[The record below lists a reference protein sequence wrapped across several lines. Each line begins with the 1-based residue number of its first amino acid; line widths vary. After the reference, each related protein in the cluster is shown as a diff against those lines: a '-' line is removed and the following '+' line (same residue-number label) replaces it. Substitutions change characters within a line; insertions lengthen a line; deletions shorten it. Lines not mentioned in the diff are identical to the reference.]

1 MPSQYKM
8 KLHQRTLLR
17 LVYVYVLALLGG
29 SVGVLGAALIGRLS
43 EGLDQ
48 EIRGPL
54 IVFLSVTLVACYE
67 GYRRQRLFVPKLWA
81 AVLMA
86 ALMAAIMS
94 SPLNKLGTASTE
106 LVASIAVG
114 LYVAAA
120 MLALSI
126 FDLPTR
132 PRTVLYQIAIALVL
146 GMSVGYLALHMTG
159 ATMAPATI
167 FLFGL
172 GTAFSLAT
180 AFGLVPQYFED
191 ASFCVVAASDP
202 LCEAKFNNP
211 DAGYWTMT
219 SEQRQLTIVD
229 GSVNAVT
236 DPSMIWIPEAL
247 VPKLAVIRRNG
258 DMFEI
263 LLHEDNAD
271 PARRGRVWL
280 NDEPLSPGRPETLR
294 RGDIIRVGTVDIE
307 AEVAGLRRSSAS
319 RAALGA
325 IVVLLGIL
333 TAMAPAHAD
342 QNGSNKRAVDTIE
355 WFMCNRASES
365 GGRFPVAEIRVSS
378 DEIASMTRFLSQISV
393 REIPLTG
400 ARHVHHFSGASNK
413 GQRWQQDKPVLAV
426 DSGSVTEV
434 TDPTELAK
442 NTVKSIIALDIS
454 GSMAWL
460 PGRDGVQAPR
470 GESRWEV
477 LYKKLLE
484 QTRKR
489 PNDDAVILP
498 FECWHPKLDDIKELK
513 FQKAEAAIVDYQQ
526 VGEIGNFKGAWPTQ
540 KFSGVTV
547 PPLPDVSKRNTRLFA
562 TAVSIIDGLIERRQN
577 GSNAFQFDLFTDGDN
592 DADQCLQAG
601 ASSSGGQN
609 CVPDPQD
616 ITKLLCTNS
625 PGGVPTPGPEP
636 EGATKC
642 AQLLQS
648 LTKAQ
653 RVGGIDV
660 RFFLATGSPRR
671 GTPKGAEKS
680 LQVCIEK
687 QFPNAGCDKGSFPRV
702 CLPNEISDPLVAYK
716 KLVDEMQFPGKTVSF
731 YVRPLTPREELSNT
745 RFEVVFGEQPLPP
758 LGPRRYGHPVKGDA
772 TVPDL
777 PSVDV
782 CSALLAVETTS
793 DGRANLPAIPWYF
806 YVAPG
811 FFSLVTALLVLR
823 AYRRQQVGK
832 L

>member
-54 IVFLSVTLVACYE
+54 IVFLAVTLVACYE

-81 AVLMA
+81 AVLLA
-86 ALMAAIMS
+86 ALVAAIMS
-94 SPLNKLGTASTE
+94 SPLNKLGTASTD

-132 PRTVLYQIAIALVL
+132 PKTVLYQIATALVL
-146 GMSVGYLALHMTG
+146 GMLLGYMALHLTG
-159 ATMAPATI
+159 ATIAPATI

-191 ASFCVVAASDP
+191 ASFCVIAAADP

-219 SEQRQLTIVD
+219 SEQQQLTIVD

-247 VPKLAVIRRNG
+247 VPKLAIIRRNG
-258 DMFEI
+258 DGFEI
-263 LLHEDNAD
+263 LLHDDNAD

-280 NDEPLSPGRPETLR
+280 NGEPLSPGRPETLR

-319 RAALGA
+319 RVAPGA
-325 IVVLLGIL
+325 VVVLLGFF
-333 TAMAPAHAD
+333 TAIGQAHAD
-342 QNGSNKRAVDTIE
+342 QTGGNKRAADTIE
-355 WFMCNRASES
+355 WFMCNGAAES
-365 GGRFPVAEIRVSS
+365 GGHFPVAEIRVSS
-378 DEIASMTRFLSQISV
+378 DEIASMTRILSHITI
-393 REIPLTG
+393 REIPATG
-400 ARHVHHFSGASNK
+400 LPQVHHFSGTSNN
-413 GQRWQQDKPVLAV
+413 GQRWQHDKPVFAV
-426 DSGSVTEV
+426 DSAAV
-434 TDPTELAK
+434 TDVTELAK
-442 NTVKSIIALDIS
+442 NTVKSVIALDIS

-460 PGRDGVQAPR
+460 PGRDGLQAPH

-477 LYKKLLE
+477 LYKKLFE
-484 QTRKR
+484 QTQKR
-489 PNDDAVILP
+489 PNDDAAILP
-498 FECWHPKLDDIKELK
+498 FECWHPKVEDIKELK
-513 FQKAEAAIVDYQQ
+513 FQKAAAAIVDYQQ
-526 VGEIGNFKGAWPTQ
+526 VSDIGKFKGPWQTQ

-547 PPLPDVSKRNTRLFA
+547 PPLPDISKRDTRLFA
-562 TAVSIIDGLIERRQN
+562 AAVSIIDGLIERRQN

-592 DADQCLQAG
+592 DTGKCFQSG
-601 ASSSGGQN
+601 AAALGGQN

-625 PGGVPTPGPEP
+625 PGAASPISPEP
-636 EGATKC
+636 EGPTKC

-653 RVGGIDV
+653 KVGGIDV
-660 RFFLATGSPRR
+660 RFFLATGASQR
-671 GTPKGAEKS
+671 GAPKGAEQS

-687 QFPNAGCDKGSFPRV
+687 QFPHAGCDKTAFPRV

-716 KLVDEMQFPGKTVSF
+716 KLVDEIQFPGKTVSF
-731 YVRPLTPREELSNT
+731 YVRPITQREDLSNT
-745 RFEVVFGEQPLPP
+745 RFEVVFDEQPLPP

-772 TVPDL
+772 TVPGL
-777 PSVDV
+777 PAVTV
-782 CSALLAVETTS
+782 CSVLLGGGATLDSRPNPPAL
-793 DGRANLPAIPWYF
+793 PWYF
-806 YVAPG
+806 YATPA
-811 FFSLVTALLVLR
+811 FFALVTVVLVLR

-832 L
+832 R